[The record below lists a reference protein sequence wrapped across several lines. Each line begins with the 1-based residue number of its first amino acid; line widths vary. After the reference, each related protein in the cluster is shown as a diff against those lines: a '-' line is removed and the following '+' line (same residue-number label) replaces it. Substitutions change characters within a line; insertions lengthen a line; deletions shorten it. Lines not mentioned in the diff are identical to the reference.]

1 MMKDY
6 LGIFQDGKLIAVLS
20 LEEPGLFERW
30 YGEKN
35 LKMDRINEEPY
46 SKFVEEHPS
55 QEEHPPQS
63 DK

>member
-1 MMKDY
+1 MDKDY
-6 LGIFQDGKLIAVLS
+6 LGFFQDGKLIAVLS

-35 LKMDRINEEPY
+35 LEMNRIDEEAY
-46 SKFVEEHPS
+46 SKFVEEHP
-55 QEEHPPQS
+55 PQS